1 MKALFV
7 ENRLERFAAGKAA
20 KMFAGS
26 MGAATGPLSPVRY
39 VTVPEPALPG
49 PRWIKVRNKA
59 CGLCG
64 TDVHL
69 MTLDLD
75 PKSFPAALPGLP
87 RVYLGHEALSV
98 VEEVGAA
105 VEGIAPGDRV
115 AVRIDWPSCAQM
127 EISPPC
133 PRCAEG
139 AYMLCE
145 NPGRVALPR
154 DTGGGFSTR
163 AVLHQSQPFVI
174 PADLTDDQALLLEPA
189 AVAVHAALRSLPAPG
204 ESVLVI
210 GAGTIGLLVV
220 AALRR
225 VAPDAEVRC
234 LARHRFQADAAAA
247 LGARVIT
254 GGGDLYRRVASDTG
268 ARYVKGHL
276 GNEILLGGFDTIF
289 DTVGNDHTLQDA
301 LRWCRGGGRL
311 VLVGVNME
319 PGKVDYSPLWH
330 QEITVIGV
338 NSHATEADGRTSF
351 DHAAALLAADP
362 ALPALLLTH
371 RFPVARW
378 KDAVRAFL
386 DKKGSR
392 AIKIILEH

>member
-20 KMFAGS
+20 KMVS
-26 MGAATGPLSPVRY
+26 RMAAMGPLSPVRY
-39 VTVPEPALPG
+39 ASVPEPALPG

-69 MTLDLD
+69 MAVELD

-87 RVYLGHEALSV
+87 RVYLGHEALAV
-98 VEEVGAA
+98 VEEVGAG
-105 VEGIAPGDRV
+105 VEGIRPGDRV
-115 AVRIDWPSCAQM
+115 VERIDWPACAQM

-145 NPGRVALPR
+145 NIGRVPLPR
-154 DTGGGFSTR
+154 DTGGGFSTKS
-163 AVLHQSQPFVI
+163 VLHHTQPFVV
-174 PADLTDDQALLLEPA
+174 PDALSDDQALLLEPT
-189 AVAVHAALRSLPAPG
+189 AVGVHAALRSLPAAG

-210 GAGTIGLLVV
+210 GAGTIGLLTV
-220 AALRR
+220 AALRHL
-225 VAPDAEVRC
+225 APDAEIRC
-234 LARHRFQADAAAA
+234 LARHRFQAEAAAA

-254 GGGDLYRRVASDTG
+254 GGGDLYRRMADDTG

-276 GNEILLGGFDTIF
+276 GNEILLGGFDAIF
-289 DTVGNDHTLQDA
+289 DTVGNDSSLQDA

-351 DHAAALLAADP
+351 DHAAEVLAAHP
-362 ALPALLLTH
+362 AIPQLLLTH
-371 RFPVARW
+371 RFPMRRW

-386 DKKGSR
+386 DKKGSG
-392 AIKIILEH
+392 AIKIVLEH

>member
-7 ENRLERFAAGKAA
+7 ENRLDRFAAGMAA
-20 KMFAGS
+20 KMVS
-26 MGAATGPLSPVRY
+26 RMAAMGPLSPVRY
-39 VTVPEPALPG
+39 LSVPEPALPG
-49 PRWIKVRNKA
+49 PRWLKVRNRA

-75 PKSFPAALPGLP
+75 PRSFPAALPGLP
-87 RVYLGHEALSV
+87 RVYLGHEALAV
-98 VEEVGAA
+98 VEEVGAEA
-105 VEGIAPGDRV
+105 EGFAPGDRV

-145 NPGRVALPR
+145 NLGRVPLPR

-163 AVLHQSQPFVI
+163 SVLHRSQPFVLSS
-174 PADLTDDQALLLEPA
+174 ALSDDQALLLEPA
-189 AVAVHAALRSLPAPG
+189 AVAVHAVLRSLPEAG

-210 GAGTIGLLVV
+210 GAGTIGLLTV
-220 AALRR
+220 AALRHL
-225 VAPDAEVRC
+225 APDADVRV
-234 LARHRFQADAAAA
+234 LARHRFQADAAEA
-247 LGARVIT
+247 LGARVIP
-254 GGGDLYRRVASDTG
+254 GGGDLYRRMAADTG
-268 ARYVKGHL
+268 ARYVRGHL
-276 GNEILLGGFDTIF
+276 GNEILLGGFDAVF
-289 DTVGNDHTLQDA
+289 DTVGSDASLQDA
-301 LRWCRGGGRL
+301 LRWVRGRGRL
-311 VLVGVNME
+311 VLVGVNMA
-319 PGKVDYSPLWH
+319 PGKVDYSPVWH

-351 DHAAALLAADP
+351 DHAVELLVASP
-362 ALPALLLTH
+362 ALPGLLLTH

-386 DKKGSR
+386 DKKASR
-392 AIKIILEH
+392 AIKIVLEH

>member
-7 ENRLERFAAGKAA
+7 ENRLDRFAAGKAA
-20 KMFAGS
+20 KVVSRM
-26 MGAATGPLSPVRY
+26 AAMGPLSPVRY
-39 VTVPEPALPG
+39 TSVPEPSLPG
-49 PRWIKVRNKA
+49 PRWLKVRNRA

-69 MTLDLD
+69 MALDLD
-75 PKSFPAALPGLP
+75 PRSFPAALPGLP
-87 RVYLGHEALSV
+87 RVYLGHEVLAT
-98 VEEVGAA
+98 VEEVGAE
-105 VEGIAPGDRV
+105 VDGFEPSDRV

-145 NPGRVALPR
+145 NLGRRAMPR
-154 DTGGGFSTR
+154 DTGGGFSTKS
-163 AVLHQSQPFVI
+163 VLHRSQPFLL
-174 PADLTDDQALLLEPA
+174 PSSLTDDQALLLEPA
-189 AVAVHAALRSLPAPG
+189 AVAIHAVLRSLPAAG

-210 GAGTIGLLVV
+210 GAGTIGLLTV
-220 AALRR
+220 AALRHL
-225 VAPDAEVRC
+225 APDAEVRC

-247 LGARVIT
+247 LGARVVT
-254 GGGDLYRRVASDTG
+254 GGGDLYRRLANDSG

-276 GNEILLGGFDTIF
+276 SNEILLGGFDTIF
-289 DTVGNDHTLQDA
+289 DTVGSDNTLQDA
-301 LRWCRGGGRL
+301 LRWVRGRGRL

-319 PGKVDYSPLWH
+319 PGKMDYSPLWH

-351 DHAAALLAADP
+351 DHAADF
-362 ALPALLLTH
+362 LPEVPSLPGLLLTH

-392 AIKIILEH
+392 AVKIILEH